1 MTEEGEGDEEEDEE
15 DPEAIKDMVTKLIA
29 KKWNLS
35 RTSVSLRWN
44 LTAISIFVLHSLKA
58 GDL

>member
-44 LTAISIFVLHSLKA
+44 LTAISIFVLHCLKA